1 MDAEAARPQFEAYAK
16 QRGLLYFDNWSMP
29 EPTQLLQHGFTEE
42 VPNLGMGDLPGGIE
56 DGWLAHFDY
65 KTIGSDI
72 HDHLFTVVL
81 ARAPESVGFAKRVL
95 CHDRDLSDLDIS
107 NPESGLELLRMD
119 DRKFELESDAFLKR
133 YSVWADHDQ
142 DDVAAW
148 QLFDPA
154 LIAWLTDETPKD
166 FSFEL
171 QNGALA
177 CFVPGVIA
185 DADALDALCIAASR
199 VLGRVKEISDG
210 GGRAVAEE
218 GTRGELVEHELDA
231 HRFEHPPKSVFA
243 AAMHFGRVPLI
254 SRSSWQL
261 GAEAFFRSHVAAL
274 GLERIEPDSFLA
286 EHIDT
291 VVPGAVT
298 QAAHGRLPGTKLD
311 GYLLWTTDLDDR
323 EVSWEVVL
331 APIEP
336 EDNGYAFVDLP
347 EADKADKDGYELNSD
362 GGSISIF
369 KGTGSP
375 RRRGAEQLH
384 EFLGRACPLLE
395 QAVAAAKHR

>member
-1 MDAEAARPQFEAYAK
+1 
-16 QRGLLYFDNWSMP
+16 MP

-42 VPNLGMGDLPGGIE
+42 VPNLAMGDLPGGI
-56 DGWLAHFDY
+56 DDSWLAHFDY
-65 KTIGSDI
+65 KTIASEI

-81 ARAPESVGFAKRVL
+81 ARAPESVEFAKRVL
-95 CHDRDLSDLDIS
+95 CHDQDLSEIDTS
-107 NPESGLELLRMD
+107 NPESGLELLKLD

-133 YSVWADHDQ
+133 FSVWADHDQ
-142 DDVAAW
+142 DELAAW

-154 LIAWLTDETPKD
+154 LIAWLTDEAPKD

-185 DADALDALCIAASR
+185 EPDALDALCLAASR
-199 VLGRVKEISDG
+199 VLSRVNEICDG
-210 GGRAVAEE
+210 GAQGTHPATE
-218 GTRGELVEHELDA
+218 GSRDQRVEHGFAEHL
-231 HRFEHPPKSVFA
+231 FEDPPESVFGA
-243 AAMHFGRVPLI
+243 ALHFGPVPLI

-286 EHIDT
+286 GHIDT

-298 QAAHGRLPGTKLD
+298 QAARGLLPGTKLD

-331 APIEP
+331 APIDP
-336 EDNGYAFVDLP
+336 QDNGYAFVDLP
-347 EADKADKDGYELNSD
+347 EADQADKDGYELNSD
-362 GGSISIF
+362 SGSISIF
-369 KGTGSP
+369 KGTGNP
-375 RRRGAEQLH
+375 HKRGSKQLH
-384 EFLGRACPLLE
+384 EFLDRACPLLE
-395 QAVAAAKHR
+395 QAVAAAKGR

>member
-1 MDAEAARPQFEAYAK
+1 M
-16 QRGLLYFDNWSMP
+16 YFDNWSMP

-65 KTIGSDI
+65 KTIGSEI

-81 ARAPESVGFAKRVL
+81 ARAPKSVEFAKRVL
-95 CHDRDLSDLDIS
+95 CHDRDLSDIDRS
-107 NPESGLELLRMD
+107 NPEAGLELLKLE
-119 DRKFELESDAFLKR
+119 DRKFKLESDAFLDR

-142 DDVAAW
+142 DDLAAW

-154 LIAWLTDETPKD
+154 LIDWLTDQAPKD

-177 CFVPGVIA
+177 CFVPGAIA
-185 DADALDALCIAASR
+185 EADALDALCQGAAR
-199 VLGRVKEISDG
+199 VLARVNEISG
-210 GGRAVAEE
+210 GSNAAPADEE
-218 GTRGELVEHELDA
+218 DREQLVDHELA
-231 HRFEHPPKSVFA
+231 GHPFEHPPKSVFA
-243 AAMHFGRVPLI
+243 ASLHFGRIPLI

-291 VVPGAVT
+291 VIPGAVT
-298 QAAHGRLPGTKLD
+298 QVAEGRLPGTELD
-311 GYLLWTTDLDDR
+311 GYLLWTTDLDHRD
-323 EVSWEVVL
+323 VTWNVVL
-331 APIEP
+331 APIAP

-347 EADKADKDGYELNSD
+347 EADKADEDGYELNSD

-369 KGTGSP
+369 KPSGFP
-375 RRRGAEQLH
+375 RRRNAEQLQ
-384 EFLGRACPLLE
+384 EFLDRACPLLE
-395 QAVAAAKHR
+395 QAVNAAKRR

>member
-1 MDAEAARPQFEAYAK
+1 M
-16 QRGLLYFDNWSMP
+16 YFDNWSMP

-42 VPNLGMGDLPGGIE
+42 VPNLGMGNLPGGIE

-81 ARAPESVGFAKRVL
+81 ARAPESIEFAKRVL
-95 CHDRDLSDLDIS
+95 CHDRDLSDIDRS
-107 NPESGLELLRMD
+107 NPESGLELLKLD
-119 DRKFELESDAFLKR
+119 DRKFKLESDAFLKR

-142 DDVAAW
+142 DELAAW

-154 LIAWLTDETPKD
+154 LIAWLTDDAPTD

-177 CFVPGVIA
+177 CFVPGAIA
-185 DADALDALCIAASR
+185 EADALDALCLAAAR

-210 GGRAVAEE
+210 SSAAPATEEAGREQ
-218 GTRGELVEHELDA
+218 LVDKQLA
-231 HRFEHPPKSVFA
+231 GHRFEHPPESVFA
-243 AAMHFGRVPLI
+243 AALHFGRVPLI

-261 GAEAFFRSHVAAL
+261 GAEAFFRSHVAAV
-274 GLERIEPDSFLA
+274 GLLRIEPDSFLA

-291 VVPGAVT
+291 VIPGAVT
-298 QAAHGRLPGTKLD
+298 QVARGRLPGTKLD

-323 EVSWEVVL
+323 DVTWNVVL
-331 APIEP
+331 APIAP

-347 EADKADKDGYELNSD
+347 EADQADKDGYELNSD

-369 KGTGSP
+369 KPSGFP
-375 RRRGAEQLH
+375 RRRNAKDLQG
-384 EFLGRACPLLE
+384 FLDRACPLLE
-395 QAVAAAKHR
+395 QIVAAAKRH